1 MYMTDKEYKTRKVL
15 RSIKYKAINILFIA
29 VAVFV
34 FKYSKYGYDNPY
46 YVRIRW
52 TDSTV
57 ANVIMLAPF
66 VIMGVLLAA
75 LHYSMY
81 RDHEKQKDEEHYKYR
96 K

>member
-1 MYMTDKEYKTRKVL
+1 MYMTDREYKIRKVL
-15 RSIKYKAINILFIA
+15 RSIKYKAINILLIA
-29 VAVFV
+29 VTVFV
-34 FKYSKYGYDNPY
+34 LKYSKYGYVNPY
-46 YVRIRW
+46 RVRTNW

-66 VIMGVLLAA
+66 VIIGVLLAA
-75 LHYSMY
+75 LHYSLY